1 MSMTEAIGRMQ
12 GIQSM
17 IAELSRPAGSEAN
30 AAALKSAASTS
41 LATGTGNGDAGSFTE
56 ALTAAL
62 GGRTSGPAGPTCPPS
77 PTAWAWAAPLRSVP

>member
-17 IAELSRPAGSEAN
+17 IAELTRPAASEAN

-41 LATGTGNGDAGSFTE
+41 LATGTGNGDAGVLHRGADRGTGR
-56 ALTAAL
+56 TAA
-62 GGRTSGPAGPTCPPS
+62 PAGPTCPPS
-77 PTAWAWAAPLRSVP
+77 PTAWAWAARRRSVP